1 MNNWFKNNG
10 IHVAI
15 IAIFVVISFAYFFK
29 PLLDGNIL
37 AQSDVIQAK
46 AMQKEIMEY
55 KDKDGKGPLWTNQ
68 MFGGMPAYQIWVQYA
83 YNGATYGIALIT
95 KAFPAPIGTVLLL
108 LIGAYF
114 LFITLKIN
122 PWLAAAGSIA
132 FAFTMYNFVLIATGH
147 SNKALAI
154 GFFAPIL
161 AGLILTL
168 RGRYWLGG
176 SLTAL
181 FLALEIRANH
191 VQMTY
196 YLLLSILIFIG
207 IEVYHAYKNKTL
219 PVLGKAIG
227 FLGAAVVI
235 AVMVN
240 ASLLWTTSEYA
251 KETNRGKSNLTTQ
264 AGKEDGMSKDYAY
277 GWSQGV
283 GESFTFLIPD
293 LYGGATS
300 ISQMVKPESNMYKA
314 VSENLTGGDANQT
327 VQAIQQLASPPFGLQ
342 QYWGEKPGTSGGY
355 YFGAIVCFLFVFGL
369 LVVRSRLKWWIL
381 ATTVL
386 FMLLSFGK
394 NFPLISDLFFNYF
407 PLYNKFRAVESI
419 LAVVGLMVPVL
430 AFLAIKE
437 VQEGQTDQKTVIKK
451 LTWAAGVTAGF
462 ALLVAV
468 IPTDVSVFLVLL
480 IIFIIGL
487 IIKTV
492 RKESRKGILYF
503 GAASAGLIILMF
515 ILDYALP
522 DRHLNEVLFSSM
534 FSFKTSNHE
543 EIVSALTQA
552 LNNNTSIAH
561 KIADAVVLDRIAI
574 AKADALRSF
583 LFIVIAFG
591 IVWAFITKKM
601 NLQLAF
607 GLLALAVLIDMW
619 QVDRRYL
626 NNDNFKSK
634 SDMKADLQPRDVD
647 NFILADKDPNF
658 RVYDQSINTF
668 SEASTSAFHKTIGG
682 YHAAKLKRY
691 DELIQNQFAKSVN
704 QDVLDMLNAKYFITQ
719 DQQNGSYKMSRN
731 PTALGNAWIVK
742 GVQFVKNADEEMTAI
757 SSFDPKQEAIVD
769 EQYKKQI
776 DTTRLG
782 ADPTAFIK
790 LESYHPDHIVY
801 SYSAPRDIIA
811 VFSEIYYDKGWKM
824 YVDNKE
830 KPYFRANYVLRA
842 AQLEMG
848 NHKVE
853 FKFEP
858 NSYYTGEKISLAG
871 SILLLAFLGIAG
883 YTENRKKKTA

>member
-10 IHVAI
+10 THLAI

-29 PLLDGNIL
+29 PLLDGHVL

-95 KAFPAPIGTVLLL
+95 KAFPTPVGTVLLL
-108 LIGAYF
+108 LLGAYF

-122 PWLAAAGSIA
+122 PWLAAAGAIA
-132 FAFTMYNFVLIATGH
+132 FAFTTYNFVLLATGH

-154 GFFAPIL
+154 GFFAPII

-168 RGRYWLGG
+168 RGKYWLGA

-196 YLLLSILIFIG
+196 YLLLSLLIFMG
-207 IEVYHAYKNKTL
+207 IEIYQAYKNKTL
-219 PVLGKAIG
+219 PALGKAIS

-251 KETNRGKSNLTTQ
+251 KETNRGKSNLTSTSTE
-264 AGKEDGMSKDYAY
+264 KESGMTKEYAY

-300 ISQMVKPESNMYKA
+300 IDQLVKPESHLYKA
-314 VSENLTGGDANQT
+314 VAENVTGGDPKAT
-327 VQAIQQLASPPFGLQ
+327 TDAIGYLGQQLNMQ

-355 YFGAIVCFLFVFGL
+355 YFGSIICFLFVFGL
-369 LVVRSRLKWWIL
+369 FIVRSRLKWWIL

-386 FMLLSFGK
+386 FILLSFGK
-394 NFPLISDLFFNYF
+394 NFPYVSDLFYNYF

-437 VQEGQTDQKTVIKK
+437 AQEGNIDQKILVKK
-451 LTWAAGVTAGF
+451 LTWSAGITGGF
-462 ALLVAV
+462 ALIVALM
-468 IPTDVSVFLVLL
+468 PT
-480 IIFIIGL
+480 
-487 IIKTV
+487 
-492 RKESRKGILYF
+492 
-503 GAASAGLIILMF
+503 
-515 ILDYALP
+515 
-522 DRHLNEVLFSSM
+522 LF
-534 FSFKTSNHE
+534 FSFKTNNHA
-543 EIVSALTQA
+543 EILTNLTQVLKNDA
-552 LNNNTSIAH
+552 SMAH
-561 KIADAVVLDRIAI
+561 KIADALIQDRISI
-574 AKADALRSF
+574 ARADAIRSL
-583 LFIVIAFG
+583 LFIAIAFG
-591 IVWAFITKKM
+591 IVWAFITKKLNM
-601 NLQLAF
+601 QLAF
-607 GLLALAVLIDMW
+607 GLLAFAVLIDMW

-626 NNDNFKSK
+626 NNTSFKSK
-634 SDMKADLQPRDVD
+634 SDMNADLQPRDVD
-647 NFILADKDPNF
+647 TFIEADKDPNF
-658 RVYDQSINTF
+658 RVYDQSIPTF
-668 SEASTSAFHKTIGG
+668 TSANASRFHKTVGG
-682 YHAAKLKRY
+682 YHAAKLKRF
-691 DELIQNQFAKSVN
+691 DELIQNQFSKSVN
-704 QDVLDMLNAKYFITQ
+704 QDVLDMLNTKYFITQ
-719 DQQNGSYKMSRN
+719 DPQNGSFKMSRN
-731 PTALGNAWIVK
+731 PTALGNAWIVQ
-742 GVQFVKNADEEMTAI
+742 GVQFVKNADEEMKAI

-769 EQYKKQI
+769 EQYKKLI

-790 LESYHPDHIVY
+790 MEKYHPDHIEY
-801 SYSAPRDIIA
+801 SYSAPRDVIA
-811 VFSEIYYDKGWKM
+811 VFSEIYYDKGWNM
-824 YVDNKE
+824 YVDGKE
-830 KPYFRANYVLRA
+830 KPYFRADYVLRA
-842 AQLEMG
+842 AQLEAG

-858 NSYYTGEKISLAG
+858 KSYYTGEKISLAG
-871 SILLLAFLGIAG
+871 SILLIAFLGFGI
-883 YTENRKKKTA
+883 YTENKKKKVA

>member
-10 IHVAI
+10 THVAI
-15 IAIFVVISFAYFFK
+15 IALFLVISFAYFFK
-29 PLLDGNIL
+29 PILDGHVL

-46 AMQKEIMEY
+46 SMQKEIMEF
-55 KDKDGKGPLWTNQ
+55 KAKDGKGPLWTNQ

-83 YNGATYGIALIT
+83 FNGATYGIALIT
-95 KAFPAPIGTVLLL
+95 KSFPAPLGTVLLL

-114 LFITLKIN
+114 LLVTLKIN
-122 PWLAAAGSIA
+122 PWLAAAGAIA
-132 FAFTMYNFVLIATGH
+132 FTFTTYNFVLIATGH

-161 AGLILTL
+161 AGLVLTL
-168 RGRYWLGG
+168 RGRYWLGA

-181 FLALEIRANH
+181 FLALEIRSNH

-196 YLLLSILIFIG
+196 YLLLSILIFMG
-207 IEVYHAYKNKTL
+207 IEIYHAYKNKTF
-219 PVLGKAIG
+219 PALGKALG

-235 AVMVN
+235 AIMVN

-264 AGKEDGMSKDYAY
+264 AGSEVGMSKEYAY

-300 ISQMVKPESNMYKA
+300 INELVKPESHMYKA
-314 VSENLTGGDANQT
+314 VSENLTGGDPKQT
-327 VQAIQQLASPPFGLQ
+327 ADAIGYIAQTFNMS

-355 YFGAIVCFLFVFGL
+355 YFGAVICFLFVFGL
-369 LVVRSRLKWWIL
+369 VIVRSRIKWWIL

-386 FMLLSFGK
+386 FILLSFGK
-394 NFPLISDLFFNYF
+394 NFPFVSDLFFNYF

-419 LAVVGLMVPVL
+419 LAVVGLMVPIL

-437 VQEGQTDQKTVIKK
+437 IQDGETDQKTIIKK
-451 LTWAAGVTAGF
+451 LAWSAGITGGF
-462 ALLVAV
+462 SLLVFLM
-468 IPTDVSVFLVLL
+468 PTSVSVFLVLV
-480 IIFIIGL
+480 IVFIVGFV
-487 IIKTV
+487 IKSV
-492 RKESRKGILYF
+492 RKESKKSILYF
-503 GAASAGLIILMF
+503 GAASAGLIVLLF
-515 ILDYALP
+515 ILDYILP
-522 DRHLNEVLFSSM
+522 GRHLNELLFNAM
-534 FSFKTSNHE
+534 FSFKTSNHNE
-543 EIVSALTQA
+543 LVAALTQTLRNDA
-552 LNNNTSIAH
+552 GMAN
-561 KIADAVVLDRIAI
+561 KIADSLVLDRIAI

-583 LFIVIAFG
+583 IFIAVAFG

-601 NLQLAF
+601 NMQLAF
-607 GLLALAVLIDMW
+607 GLLALSVLIDMW
-619 QVDRRYL
+619 QIDRRYL
-626 NNDNFKSK
+626 NNDNFRSK
-634 SDMKADLQPRDVD
+634 SAMNADLQPRDVD
-647 NFILADKDPNF
+647 TFIMADKDPDF
-658 RVYDQSINTF
+658 RVFDQSINTF
-668 SEASTSAFHKTIGG
+668 SDASSSAFHKTIGG

-691 DELIQNQFAKSVN
+691 DELIQNQFSKSIN

-719 DQQNGSYKMSRN
+719 DPKTQSFKMSRN

-742 GVQFVKNADEEMTAI
+742 GVHFVANADAEMAAI
-757 SSFDPKQEAIVD
+757 NSFDPRQEAVVD
-769 EQYKKQI
+769 EQFKKLI

-790 LESYHPDHIVY
+790 LESYNPDHIEY

-811 VFSEIYYDKGWKM
+811 VFSEIYYDKGWNM
-824 YVDNKE
+824 YVDGKE

-858 NSYYTGEKISLAG
+858 KSYYVGEKISLAG
-871 SILLLAFLGIAG
+871 SILLLGFLGFAG
-883 YTENRKKKTA
+883 YTESKKKKTA